1 MTARKVYALCNFK
14 NHHSEYVAPRIEE
27 KLRDEIGATLP
38 LSYQLEGNQTAHVT
52 VGTVIDDAV
61 RMLARSSGNTLFT
74 LYFEVEHPRSFQF
87 QVQVT
92 RGGVGSFI
100 GGLLYSA
107 QLTKST
113 PGEISLEKPRT
124 FGNSKFTG
132 NNQLSEKLNY
142 QTELIKQANK
152 FSRTRIGYSG
162 IIVQIPRFFK
172 LVPNERGTLL
182 VINTLPKTS
191 LTNCLLGIKDFLELV
206 GQLEAAL

>member
-1 MTARKVYALCNFK
+1 MTDRKVYALCNFK
-14 NHHSEYVAPRIEE
+14 NHQSEYVAPRIEE

-74 LYFEVEHPRSFQF
+74 LYFEVEHPRPFQF
-87 QVQVT
+87 QVT

-107 QLTKST
+107 QLTKPT
-113 PGEISLEKPRT
+113 PGEVSLEKPRT

-132 NNQLSEKLNY
+132 NNQLRELKTINY
-142 QTELIKQANK
+142 
-152 FSRTRIGYSG
+152 SRM
-162 IIVQIPRFFK
+162 
-172 LVPNERGTLL
+172 
-182 VINTLPKTS
+182 
-191 LTNCLLGIKDFLELV
+191 C
-206 GQLEAAL
+206 